1 MRLEPQRELVQAA
14 SSCRRG
20 PHHQVETDR
29 YWSAI
34 TGNGGHESA
43 CGWCKD
49 KLGMF
54 WQITPI
60 VLTKAVTNP
69 DPGVAKHA
77 FDATMLMKKVDIAAV
92 EAARRG

>member
-1 MRLEPQRELVQAA
+1 
-14 SSCRRG
+14 
-20 PHHQVETDR
+20 
-29 YWSAI
+29 
-34 TGNGGHESA
+34 
-43 CGWCKD
+43 
-49 KLGMF
+49 MF